1 MNVKEET
8 IMKIMKFAL
17 IFFMLL
23 YAMSCATTPEKEE
36 SFSKNYTVIVVK
48 NFSVSPTSAYPDSAG
63 PALADRLV
71 YWLRYYNSK
80 LKFFDGVVL
89 EGTHEV
95 EQDNILLIT
104 GEFKGYSVYYQF
116 FDEPTGTVT
125 KEGEIAWKERNLGYM
140 TILIDRSAH
149 HIAKTVFSAEKDK

>member
-1 MNVKEET
+1 MLGKEET
-8 IMKIMKFAL
+8 IMKFIKFAL
-17 IFFMLL
+17 IFIILL
-23 YAMSCATTPEKEE
+23 FALSCATTPKKEE
-36 SFSKNYTVIVVK
+36 SFFKDYKVIVVK
-48 NFSVSPTSAYPDSAG
+48 NFSVLPTSAYPDSAG

-80 LKFFDGVVL
+80 FNFFDGVVL

-95 EQDNILLIT
+95 VQDGILIIT

-125 KEGEIAWKERNLGYM
+125 KEGEIEWKERNLGYM
-140 TILIDRSAH
+140 PRLIELSAH
-149 HIAKTVFSAEKDK
+149 HIAEIVFSAEENK

>member
-1 MNVKEET
+1 
-8 IMKIMKFAL
+8 MKIMKFAL
-17 IFFMLL
+17 IFLMLL
-23 YAMSCATTPEKEE
+23 YVVSCATTPEKEE
-36 SFSKNYTVIVVK
+36 SLFKNYAVVVVK

-80 LKFFDGVVL
+80 IKFYDGVVL

-104 GEFKGYSVYYQF
+104 GEFKGYSVYYQLV
-116 FDEPTGTVT
+116 DEPTGTVT

-140 TILIDRSAH
+140 DRLIDLSAN
-149 HIAKTVFSAEKDK
+149 HIAKIAFSAEKDN